1 MFATPTIVPI
11 DETPDGVTGSTAV
24 GSVAPPGG
32 PQRAAG
38 RHQELVAE
46 LADPAFPVAL
56 RGYDRVAVDDYLVRV
71 RAALAELET
80 SRSPDAAV
88 RQALDAVGEE
98 TKAIL
103 QRAQQSADHLTA
115 RQREQSDAMVADAER
130 TLAGARAEAERIVA
144 AAHADRE
151 TIRAEAN
158 AQVGK
163 LDADVDVIWQ
173 ERARLIE
180 DVRGLGAALEAMA
193 DEAETRFPA
202 EPDAEAG
209 SPSALQLVEQ
219 PTVEA
224 APPLSP
230 DELAEAELDAQL
242 DDEAMP
248 PDADVPGPATP
259 GAQATAEDEPP
270 A

>member
-1 MFATPTIVPI
+1 VPI
-11 DETPDGVTGSTAV
+11 DETPEHDTGSTTV

-32 PQRAAG
+32 RKRVAA
-38 RHQELVAE
+38 RHQRLIAE
-46 LADPAFPVAL
+46 LADPTFPVAL
-56 RGYDRVAVDDYLVRV
+56 RGYDRIAVDDYLVRV

-80 SRSPDAAV
+80 SRAPDAAV

-115 RQREQSDAMVADAER
+115 RQREQSDAMVAEAER
-130 TLAGARAEAERIVA
+130 TLASARAEAERIVA
-144 AAHADRE
+144 AAHADAE
-151 TIRAEAN
+151 TIRAEAT
-158 AQVGK
+158 AQVSK

-180 DVRGLGAALEAMA
+180 DVRGLGSALEAMA
-193 DEAETRFPA
+193 EEAETRFPA
-202 EPDAEAG
+202 EADAEAG

-224 APPLSP
+224 APPFSQ
-230 DELAEAELDAQL
+230 DELADAELDAQP
-242 DDEAMP
+242 DDEAGP

-259 GAQATAEDEPP
+259 GAQATADDEPP